1 MPSSSKPRIRQQ
13 RPVLLGL
20 ATVSRMSD
28 GTTRFRFALGRL
40 SVCLL
45 TIGIFTW
52 VCVFSSAYFHFKY
65 RRGFA
70 EASYLETL
78 FFPFTHE
85 SFQKKRGHYYI
96 EAAFES
102 MESGNLREAL
112 HLLRNGLL
120 RVPDHLI
127 ARKTLSEFYEYALK
141 RPELALS
148 LVVDGIEYLPG
159 VDAAARD
166 AYLQHLFALANRNE
180 FDAAIIEAGLHILQ
194 QENLQLSRSISALV
208 SYQIAA
214 AHRNL
219 GDTETTRHWLQ
230 QHQLLQFAEG
240 RALQAQLLADEGK
253 INDSIALLQ
262 SNLDAFRENTQLHEK
277 LIELLVESNQP
288 ERAQR
293 FALVYALEHRE
304 NFRAQLTHLQLQ
316 YQHPDPMN
324 PPARMHN
331 WIEDYIA
338 QFQNDAEALR
348 QLAILTS
355 RFGDVPHTERAVAAH
370 AQLSPRFP
378 QYLSQFIRI
387 EARLRS
393 RNYAATL
400 RELETLEST
409 YSTEL
414 EESPDSRSILLS
426 LKAAAY
432 QGAGDALRAR
442 QSLDALL
449 SLPSVGP
456 DRYLAVAQL
465 FLELGNLETARRI
478 AEHCL
483 QKHPSNSSLRETLI
497 TLYLQQGDAPALLE
511 LLRREMDKRRLPN
524 QQLVKS
530 YRLLSSN
537 RYQHLNGRDQILA
550 EIERNFPPNL
560 LISDL

>member
-28 GTTRFRFALGRL
+28 GTTRFRFALGKL

-45 TIGIFTW
+45 IIGILTW
-52 VCVFSSAYFHFKY
+52 VCVFSAAYFHFKF
-65 RRGFA
+65 RRGYA

-78 FFPFTHE
+78 FFPFTHA
-85 SFQKKRGHYYI
+85 SFQKKRGYYYI
-96 EAAFES
+96 EAAFDS
-102 MESGNLREAL
+102 MESGDLREAL

-127 ARKTLSEFYEYALK
+127 ARKTLSEFYEFALK

-148 LVVDGIEYLPG
+148 LVVDGIKFLPG
-159 VDAAARD
+159 VDETARD

-180 FDAAIIEAGLHILQ
+180 FDAAVIEAGQRILQ
-194 QENLQLSRSISALV
+194 HEDLQLSRSMRALV

-253 INDSIALLQ
+253 ISDSIALLQ
-262 SNLDAFRENTQLHEK
+262 SHLDTFHENTQLHEK

-288 ERAQR
+288 ERARR

-304 NFRAQLTHLQLQ
+304 NFRAQLTHLRLQ
-316 YQHPDPMN
+316 YQHSDPMN

-331 WIEDYIA
+331 WIDEYFA
-338 QFQNDAEALR
+338 QFHDDAEAMR

-355 RFGDVPHTERAVAAH
+355 RFGDVPQTERAVAAH
-370 AQLSPRFP
+370 AQLSPQFP
-378 QYLSQFIRI
+378 QHLSQFILI

-393 RNYAATL
+393 RDYAGTL
-400 RELETLEST
+400 GALEALEST
-409 YSTEL
+409 YRTEL
-414 EESPDSRSILLS
+414 EESPDSHSILLS

-432 QGAGDALRAR
+432 QGTGDAFRAR

-465 FLELGNLETARRI
+465 FLELGNPETARQI

-497 TLYLQQGDAPALLE
+497 TLYLQQRDAPALLE
-511 LLRREMDKRRLPN
+511 LLRQEMDKRRLPN

-530 YRLLSSN
+530 YRLLSSD
-537 RYQHLNGRDQILA
+537 RFQHLNGRDQILA
-550 EIERNFPPNL
+550 KIKRNFPAGFL
-560 LISDL
+560 VHDL